1 MSDRLTGKNAIITG
15 ASSGMGKAIA
25 LAYVKEGANV
35 VAVARRKERLES
47 LMDEVRSLGLGDKLV
62 IMSGDVSNTADCEA
76 AFALCDKT
84 FGTCNVLVQNAG
96 IMDNFARV
104 GDIDD
109 AVWEK
114 VIAVNMTGVMKILRA
129 GIRYFLAKGTKASV
143 IVTTS
148 DAVAQQCTGG
158 SAYAASKCGASGL
171 VGAAAFAYS
180 HLGIRFNQICPG
192 AVMTNIAESMR
203 SYPNFDK
210 EGYMSCS
217 TRGYNAHKK
226 EWVTKEMGVPED
238 IAPVAVFLGSDES
251 EFINNQ
257 KIMVNGGLNLG

>member
-1 MSDRLTGKNAIITG
+1 MSERLIGKNAVVTG

-25 LAYVKEGANV
+25 LAYIKEGANV
-35 VAVARRKERLES
+35 VAMARRKERLDTLVE
-47 LMDEVRSLGLGDKLV
+47 EVNALGLGNKLA
-62 IMSGDVSNTADCEA
+62 IMAGDVSNTADCEA
-76 AFALCDKT
+76 VFALCDKT
-84 FGTCNVLVQNAG
+84 FGTCNILVQNAG

-129 GIRYFLAKGTKASV
+129 GIQYFLTKGTTASV
-143 IVTTS
+143 VVTTS

-158 SAYAASKCGASGL
+158 AAYAASKCGASGL
-171 VGAAAFAYS
+171 IGAAAFAYS
-180 HLGIRFNQICPG
+180 AQGIRFNQICPG
-192 AVMTNIAESMR
+192 AVMTNIADSMF

-210 EGYMSCS
+210 AGYQACS
-217 TRGYNAHKK
+217 SRGYNAHKK

-251 EFINNQ
+251 GFVNNQ

>member
-1 MSDRLTGKNAIITG
+1 MSERLIGKNAVITG
-15 ASSGMGKAIA
+15 ASSGMGKAIT
-25 LAYVKEGANV
+25 LAYLKEGANV
-35 VAVARRKERLES
+35 VAVARRKNRLDS
-47 LMDEVRSLGLGDKLV
+47 LTEEVKAIGLEKQLV
-62 IMSGDVSNTADCEA
+62 IMSGDVSQSDDCKA
-76 AFALCDKT
+76 AFDLCDSS
-84 FGTCNVLVQNAG
+84 FGVCNVLVQNAG

-104 GDIDD
+104 ADIDD
-109 AVWEK
+109 DVWEK
-114 VIAVNMTGVMKILRA
+114 VISVNMTGVMRILRA
-129 GIRYFLAKGTKASV
+129 GIRYFLDKETKASV

-158 SAYAASKCGASGL
+158 SAYAASKCGANGL

-210 EGYMSCS
+210 EGYLSCS

-226 EWVTKEMGVPED
+226 EWVTKEIGVPED
-238 IAPVAVFLGSDES
+238 IAPIAVFLGSDES
-251 EFINNQ
+251 DFVNNQ

>member
-1 MSDRLTGKNAIITG
+1 MSERLIGKNAVITG
-15 ASSGMGKAIA
+15 ASSGMGKAIT
-25 LAYVKEGANV
+25 LAYLKEGANV
-35 VAVARRKERLES
+35 VAVARRKERLSALVE
-47 LMDEVRSLGLGDKLV
+47 EVNTLGLGDKLA
-62 IMSGDVSNTADCEA
+62 ILAGDISNTADCEA
-76 AFALCDKT
+76 AFELCDKT
-84 FGTCNVLVQNAG
+84 FGTCNILVQNAG

-104 GDIDD
+104 ADIDD

-114 VIAVNMTGVMKILRA
+114 VISVNLTGVMKVLRT
-129 GIRYFLAKGTKASV
+129 GIRYFLEKGTKASV
-143 IVTTS
+143 VVTTS

-210 EGYMSCS
+210 EGYMSCG
-217 TRGYNAHKK
+217 TRGYTAHKK
-226 EWVTKEMGVPED
+226 EWVTKELGVPED

-251 EFINNQ
+251 DFINNQ
-257 KIMVNGGLNLG
+257 RIMVNGGLNLG

>member
-1 MSDRLTGKNAIITG
+1 MSQRLTGKNAVITG
-15 ASSGMGKAIA
+15 ASTGMGKAIA
-25 LAYVKEGANV
+25 LAYLQEGANV

-47 LMDEVRSLGLGDKLV
+47 LSQEAQDLGLGEKLV
-62 IMSGDVSNTADCEA
+62 ILAGDISKTEDCDA

-109 AVWEK
+109 DVWEK
-114 VIAVNMTGVMKILRA
+114 VMSVNLTGVMKILRS
-129 GIRYFLAKGTKASV
+129 GIRYFLSKGTKASV
-143 IVTTS
+143 VVTTS

-210 EGYMSCS
+210 EGYIACS
-217 TRGYNAHKK
+217 TRGYSAHKK
-226 EWVTKEMGVPED
+226 EWVTKEMGMPED

-251 EFINNQ
+251 DFINNQ
-257 KIMVNGGLNLG
+257 RIMVNGGLNLG

>member
-1 MSDRLTGKNAIITG
+1 MSERLVGKNAVITG

-35 VAVARRKERLES
+35 VAIARRKERLDALVE
-47 LMDEVRSLGLGDKLV
+47 EVNALGLGDKLA
-62 IMSGDVSNTADCEA
+62 IMAGDVSNTADCDA
-76 AFALCDKT
+76 AFELCDKT

-104 GDIDD
+104 ADIDD
-109 AVWEK
+109 DVWEK

-129 GIRYFLAKGTKASV
+129 GIKYFLSKGTKASV
-143 IVTTS
+143 VVTTS

-158 SAYAASKCGASGL
+158 SAYAASKCGAAGL
-171 VGAAAFAYS
+171 VGAAAFGYS

-192 AVMTNIAESMR
+192 AIATSIHESMFAY
-203 SYPNFDK
+203 SNFDQA
-210 EGYMSCS
+210 GMQDLMS
-217 TRGYNAHKK
+217 RGYNAHKK
-226 EWVTKEMGVPED
+226 EWVTKEMGMPED

-251 EFINNQ
+251 DFVNNQ